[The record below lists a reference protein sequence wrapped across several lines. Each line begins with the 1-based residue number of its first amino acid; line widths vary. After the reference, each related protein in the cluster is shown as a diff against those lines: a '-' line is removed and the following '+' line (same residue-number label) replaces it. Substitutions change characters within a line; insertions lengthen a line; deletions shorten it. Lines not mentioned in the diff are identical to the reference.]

1 MRRTACLLFFA
12 LGCPPPLTNTTG
24 FNVDPDGVQLSG
36 ESSGPAPEPQGSSS
50 TGGRESTGDP
60 GTVDTTTDTPPQPDF
75 GPVAPAGCAGK
86 IDFLF
91 VISSGLFD
99 WGLPQMLEAVPG
111 FYTTIA
117 DTFPDFDTHI
127 LVTDVDAGWRIDDC
141 AYCTDDCDPAGEPP
155 LCGAEIDACD
165 TTLGAGVTFSTG
177 EWAPNRRCDLAG
189 GRRYITKDEP
199 DPLAAFE
206 CIATSSAGTASVHA
220 GEAMFKA
227 FSPEL
232 SGPGGC
238 NEGFLR
244 DDALLVVTIFA
255 NGDTDSDGHLYTWK
269 NKLLAAKYGDPD
281 AFLVLVISG
290 DDDIPDGVCP
300 DTGGVN
306 RLRQF
311 ADYVPHGMFGSMCAK
326 SYVPFFTDAA
336 TAVLELC
343 DGFIPQ

>member
-1 MRRTACLLFFA
+1 MRRTACLLFFT

-24 FNVDPDGVQLSG
+24 FNVDPDGVHLSG
-36 ESSGPAPEPQGSSS
+36 ESSGPAPEPEGSSS
-50 TGGRESTGDP
+50 TGRESTGDIST
-60 GTVDTTTDTPPQPDF
+60 GTIDSTTAPQPDF

-91 VISSGLFD
+91 VLDSSAFD

-111 FYTTIA
+111 FYNTIA

-127 LVTDVDAGWRIDDC
+127 LVTDADGYWWMEDC
-141 AYCTDDCDPAGEPP
+141 AYCTEDCDPAGEPP
-155 LCGAEIDACD
+155 LCGAQLDACD

-177 EWAPNRRCDLAG
+177 EWAPNHRCDLAG
-189 GRRYITKDEP
+189 GRRYITREEP

-206 CIATSSAGTASVHA
+206 CIATSSAGTSSCQA

-227 FSPEL
+227 ISPEL

-255 NGDTDSDGHLYTWK
+255 GQDTDSDGHLYTWK
-269 NKLLAAKYGDPD
+269 NKLLEAKHGDPD

-290 DDDIPDGVCP
+290 DYDIPDGVCSGH
-300 DTGGVN
+300 GGVN

-311 ADYVPHGMFGSMCAK
+311 ADYVPHGMFGSYCAK
-326 SYVPFFTDAA
+326 SYVPFFADAA
-336 TAVLELC
+336 TSVLELC